1 MYRKK
6 SFRRRRR
13 VVRRSRSRS
22 RRGFLGRGRRKRSFK
37 YRSSRGGIRL

>member
-6 SFRRRRR
+6 SFSRRRR
-13 VVRRSRSRS
+13 VVRRS

>member
-6 SFRRRRR
+6 SFSRSRR

-22 RRGFLGRGRRKRSFK
+22 RRGFLGRGRRKRS
-37 YRSSRGGIRL
+37 YRYHSSRGGIRL